1 MYHAQY
7 PGVMVDIVGLE
18 NNEWGMGV
26 VVTLTGAAAFV
37 GIPFAGQ
44 STFYSL
50 HVWTVLLWSQNKSF
64 FYWTLK

>member
-37 GIPFAGQ
+37 GIPFAGK
-44 STFYSL
+44 SPFYSF
-50 HVWTVLLWSQNKSF
+50 WTFLLWSQNKSLF
-64 FYWTLK
+64 